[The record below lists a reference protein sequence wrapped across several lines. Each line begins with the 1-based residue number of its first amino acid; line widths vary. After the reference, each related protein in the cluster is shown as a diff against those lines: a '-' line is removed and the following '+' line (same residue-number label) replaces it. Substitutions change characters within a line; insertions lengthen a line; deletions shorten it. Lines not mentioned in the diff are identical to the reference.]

1 MGKLH
6 ELADLGQAIWFDY
19 IQRSLISSGELQN
32 LIDQGV
38 RGVTS
43 NPTIFE
49 KAIAGSHDYDDAL
62 RRLAKNGKS
71 TQEIYEELVLRDI
84 MLTADLFLPVYV
96 STRGLDGF
104 VSLEVS
110 PDLAYDTDKTVQ
122 EGKRLF
128 KTLGK
133 PNVMIKVPATDAGIV
148 AAEAL
153 IADGVNV
160 NVTLL
165 FSLSQY
171 IKAAQA
177 YISGLEKHLA
187 AGGDISKIA
196 SVASFFVSRVDT
208 SVDAELNKIGN
219 KDLLGKAAIANA
231 KIAYAR
237 FKGIFSGPRWE
248 KLAGNGAHVQR
259 VLWAS
264 TGTKNPG
271 YPDTLYVDKLIG
283 PHTVNTLPPVT
294 LGMFLDH
301 GQVSPTLET
310 GLEHAKNHIE
320 QLTKLG
326 LNLDAITKKL
336 EEDGVRS
343 FASSFESLM
352 NSIDTKRKG
361 VL

>member
-6 ELADLGQAIWFDY
+6 DLAGLGQAIWFDY

-71 TQEIYEELVLRDI
+71 KEEIYEELVLRDI
-84 MLTADLFLPVYV
+84 LLTAELFLPVYV

-104 VSLEVS
+104 VSLEVN
-110 PDLAYDTDKTVQ
+110 PKLAYDTDKTVQ

-128 KTLGK
+128 KALGK

-148 AAEAL
+148 AAQAL
-153 IADGVNV
+153 IAGGVNV

-171 IKAAQA
+171 VKAAEA
-177 YISGLEKHLA
+177 YLSGLEKHLA

-208 SVDAELNKIGN
+208 SVDAALEKLGN
-219 KDLLGKAAIANA
+219 EDLLGKAAIANA

-237 FKGIFSGPRWE
+237 FKEIFSGQRWE
-248 KLAGNGAHVQR
+248 RLAGNGAHVQR

-264 TGTKNPG
+264 TGTKNPR

-283 PHTVNTLPPVT
+283 PHTVNTLPPAT
-294 LGMFLDH
+294 LGMYLDH

-310 GLEHAKNHIE
+310 GLEHAKDQID
-320 QLTKLG
+320 QLNRLG
-326 LNLDAITKKL
+326 LNLDAITKRL
-336 EEDGVRS
+336 EEDGVQS

-352 NSIDTKRKG
+352 NSIDTKRKE

>member
-6 ELADLGQAIWFDY
+6 DLAGLGQAIWFDY

-32 LIDQGV
+32 LINQGV

-49 KAIAGSHDYDDAL
+49 KAITGSHDYDDAL

-84 MLTADLFLPVYV
+84 LLTADLFLPVYV
-96 STRGLDGF
+96 STHGLDGF
-104 VSLEVS
+104 VSLEVN
-110 PDLAYDTDKTVQ
+110 PKLAYDTDKTVQ

-128 KTLGK
+128 KALGK
-133 PNVMIKVPATDAGIV
+133 PNVMIKVPATDAGFPAV
-148 AAEAL
+148 EAL
-153 IADGVNV
+153 IASGVNV

-171 IKAAQA
+171 VKAAEA
-177 YISGLEKHLA
+177 YLSGLEKHLA

-208 SVDAELNKIGN
+208 SVDAELKNLGN

-231 KIAYAR
+231 KIAYGR
-237 FKGIFSGPRWE
+237 FKGIFSGQQWE
-248 KLAGNGAHVQR
+248 RLASNGAHVQR

-310 GLEHAKNHIE
+310 GLEHAKDQID

-352 NSIDTKRKG
+352 NSIDTKRKE